1 MAQWGTLPPRHHH
14 GLRKGE
20 GLMGTWV
27 SRRAKGWML
36 VMDRSV
42 CKAKSAKWE
51 LERLHTP
58 LIIETALL
66 VRLANEKQLLASIDQ
81 SVQWGGCRANKRIK
95 C

>member
-1 MAQWGTLPPRHHH
+1 
-14 GLRKGE
+14 
-20 GLMGTWV
+20 MGTWV

-81 SVQWGGCRANKRIK
+81 SVQCGGCNLRQKKRN
-95 C
+95 

>member
-20 GLMGTWV
+20 RLMGTWV

-81 SVQWGGCRANKRIK
+81 SVQWGGCWANKKIK

>member
-1 MAQWGTLPPRHHH
+1 
-14 GLRKGE
+14 
-20 GLMGTWV
+20 MGTWV
-27 SRRAKGWML
+27 SRRAKGWKL

-51 LERLHTP
+51 LESLHTP

-81 SVQWGGCRANKRIK
+81 SVQWRGCRAKKIK

>member
-1 MAQWGTLPPRHHH
+1 
-14 GLRKGE
+14 
-20 GLMGTWV
+20 MGTWV

-81 SVQWGGCRANKRIK
+81 SLQCGGCKAEKKEIENALATFINKIEMLMEEQISGN
-95 C
+95 

>member
-1 MAQWGTLPPRHHH
+1 
-14 GLRKGE
+14 
-20 GLMGTWV
+20 MGTWV

-81 SVQWGGCRANKRIK
+81 SVQWVGCRANKKIK

>member
-1 MAQWGTLPPRHHH
+1 
-14 GLRKGE
+14 
-20 GLMGTWV
+20 MGTWV

-81 SVQWGGCRANKRIK
+81 SVQWGGCRANNKN
-95 C
+95 